1 MTSFGTCVLQ
11 IVELCKRFPLA
22 ITAIGNSL
30 CNQPIEIWRKRLKE
44 LSKGSSIL
52 ESDRKLLVYLKSCL
66 DDLDKG
72 MTTVK
77 DCFID
82 LGVFPHDQI
91 IPVTALLDMW
101 AESYEGAEDF
111 MSIANLYELT
121 TRNLASLVVAR
132 YASFCTCAFS
142 LV

>member
-1 MTSFGTCVLQ
+1 MTSFGTIELQ
-11 IVELCKRFPLA
+11 IVRLCKRFPLSLKA
-22 ITAIGNSL
+22 VGDSL
-30 CNQPIEIWRKRLKE
+30 CNRPIEIWKRKEQE
-44 LSKGSSIL
+44 LSARSIL
-52 ESDRKLLVYLKSCL
+52 ESDKKLLAYLKTCL
-66 DDLDKG
+66 DDLPEG

-82 LGVFPHDQI
+82 LGVFPQDQI

-121 TRNLASLVVAR
+121 TRNLASLVDTR
-132 YASFCTCAFS
+132 YASFCAFT